1 MLLNGVRVM
10 ADLLLQTERIKKKTK
25 KLIIFR
31 ANLGVLK
38 SLKAARLARGLS
50 MDPERP
56 RELDDEAP
64 EAGLGSLDIRLAEVG
79 PLVEEFVL
87 WARSP
92 VFRVP
97 MDLLLFILKV
107 QIF

>member
-1 MLLNGVRVM
+1 M
-10 ADLLLQTERIKKKTK
+10 
-25 KLIIFR
+25 
-31 ANLGVLK
+31 K

-50 MDPERP
+50 IDPERP
-56 RELDDEAP
+56 REVDDVAP

-97 MDLLLFILKV
+97 MDLLLFILKIQV
-107 QIF
+107 FLKIEKKNNSFQFEF